1 MKKLA
6 FYLVALPITSGH
18 NGYLGSTEFTDPIN
32 GYDYE
37 ILDVLENRDEDGNM
51 KVRVLCLN
59 TQEDF
64 VTTYD
69 RNYLVEV
76 Y

>member
-6 FYLVALPITSGH
+6 FYLVALPITSADKGFT
-18 NGYLGSTEFTDPIN
+18 GSTEFTDPIN

-37 ILDVLENRDEDGNM
+37 ILDVLERRDEDGNM
-51 KVRVLCLN
+51 KVRVLCIN
-59 TQEDF
+59 TQNDF

-69 RNYLVEV
+69 PNYLVAV
-76 Y
+76 A